1 MKALCQIQPSD
12 SICRQQARY
21 SLLIANGVQTLY
33 GSAIFSMDFRALDEV
48 THKSSYLLPRKDKVL
63 YDSGKE

>member
-1 MKALCQIQPSD
+1 M
-12 SICRQQARY
+12 CRQQARY

>member
-12 SICRQQARY
+12 SICKHARY